1 MVDANIRN
9 NSMDEE
15 AEEPND
21 LSDEEGKE
29 DMYEQEEN
37 WRNIV
42 KSSLIEYRK
51 ERISLNAWTNIKCE
65 KACKDNV
72 SMMP

>member
-1 MVDANIRN
+1 MVDADLRK

-15 AEEPND
+15 AEELND

-37 WRNIV
+37 
-42 KSSLIEYRK
+42 
-51 ERISLNAWTNIKCE
+51 
-65 KACKDNV
+65 
-72 SMMP
+72 

>member
-37 WRNIV
+37 
-42 KSSLIEYRK
+42 
-51 ERISLNAWTNIKCE
+51 
-65 KACKDNV
+65 
-72 SMMP
+72 

>member
-1 MVDANIRN
+1 MVDADIRN

-15 AEEPND
+15 AEELND

-37 WRNIV
+37 
-42 KSSLIEYRK
+42 
-51 ERISLNAWTNIKCE
+51 
-65 KACKDNV
+65 
-72 SMMP
+72 